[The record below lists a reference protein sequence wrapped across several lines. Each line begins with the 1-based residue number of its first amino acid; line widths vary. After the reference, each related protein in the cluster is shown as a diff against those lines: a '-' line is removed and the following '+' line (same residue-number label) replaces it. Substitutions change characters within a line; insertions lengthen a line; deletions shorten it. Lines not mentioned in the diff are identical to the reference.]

1 MKTWRIATGVVLL
14 LIVGMV
20 HAQGLMISRYVE
32 GEHYLAA
39 KQPIDQPDD
48 GKIHVTEF
56 FLYSCPHCYHLEADL
71 ETWRDQ
77 LGDDVEFS
85 RVPVLF
91 SAGGEPYARLYYT
104 AEKLGV
110 LEQVHDKIFAAIHE
124 QGRRLLSE
132 SAMRDFMVSQG
143 VDGERFTQVYE
154 SDEITQKLR
163 EAAQAM
169 QAYPVTATP
178 AITVAGRYYITGR
191 TAGSNDRMLEVA
203 DYLIAQQR
211 KAPR

>member
-1 MKTWRIATGVVLL
+1 MKTWRIGTGLILL
-14 LIVGMV
+14 LIVGVV

-39 KQPIDQPDD
+39 KQPIAPPDD

-56 FLYSCPHCYHLEADL
+56 FLYSCPHCYHLESDL
-71 ETWRDQ
+71 NDWRAQ

-124 QGRRLLSE
+124 QGRRLPSE

>member
-1 MKTWRIATGVVLL
+1 MKTWRIATGLILL
-14 LIVGMV
+14 LIVGVV

-32 GEHYLAA
+32 GEHYLPA

-56 FLYSCPHCYHLEADL
+56 FLYSCPHCYHLESDL
-71 ETWRDQ
+71 NAWRDA
-77 LGDDVEFS
+77 LGDDVEFA
-85 RVPVLF
+85 RIPVLF

-104 AEKLGV
+104 AETLGV

-143 VDGERFTQVYE
+143 VDGERFVEVYE
-154 SDEITQKLR
+154 SDEITAKLR
-163 EAAQAM
+163 QAAQAM

-178 AITVAGRYYITGR
+178 SLTVAGRYYVTGR
-191 TAGSNDRMLEVA
+191 TAGSNDRMLKVA

-211 KAPR
+211 TAGK

>member
-1 MKTWRIATGVVLL
+1 MKTWRIATGLL
-14 LIVGMV
+14 LLLMAGLVQ
-20 HAQGLMISRYVE
+20 AQGLMISRYVE
-32 GEHYLAA
+32 GEHYLDAR
-39 KQPIDQPDD
+39 QPLEQPDD

-56 FLYSCPHCYHLEADL
+56 FLYSCPHCYHMEPDL
-71 ETWRDQ
+71 NAWRET
-77 LGDDVEFS
+77 LGDDVVFS

-104 AEKLGV
+104 AEALGV
-110 LEQVHDKIFAAIHE
+110 LAKVHDKIFAAIHE

-132 SAMRDFMVSQG
+132 SAMRDFMVAQG
-143 VDGERFTQVYE
+143 VDGDRFSEIYE
-154 SDEITQKLR
+154 SDEITAKLR

-178 AITVAGRYYITGR
+178 SITVAGRYYVTGR

-211 KAPR
+211 ARKP